1 MRAPTRSTSL
11 LFVFLS
17 LLALTPVSSAA
28 EPAPLPQGPGQ
39 ELGDLKEEIDPSLR
53 WLRGTQDAKTGAY
66 GDGVMSSAW
75 ALRALAE
82 GPRAYRAGDG
92 FFVRGAR
99 DFLLSRQSPEGWIAD
114 ADAVGGARRTQTQ
127 LAALALFT
135 LLDNTTR
142 EAYTKALVWLT
153 DAGLESPYHM
163 LPTYE
168 QETEAATR
176 RALALLA
183 KRQRDGSYAGEQGA
197 VLATSYAAVE
207 LASYARLLKGGNKSY
222 SQPSALPDYTPATP
236 EQVDAAMQRGALFLL
251 SVAEDGKWGAPG
263 YADAGLTAIAT
274 GALQALP
281 EPRPAPIQEAIDA
294 NLDWLASLQHED
306 GSIHQGRLYNYVT
319 SAAVMA
325 LAKSEKPAHKAAV
338 LAARDYLIDLQADE
352 GEGYS
357 EGDRYYGGIGYGG
370 DERPDLSNM
379 QMALE
384 ALDASGLDKDHEAYQ
399 RAIRFLE
406 RCQNRSESND
416 IRIQSGD
423 VVIVAGDDG
432 GAQYMPGDSKAG
444 TLELADGSLVPRSYG
459 SMTYALLKSFVF
471 AGLEADDPRVLAA
484 WNWLQANYTVDT
496 NPGFDT
502 SRDPRAGYQGLFYY
516 YHSMARALQVFGAE
530 TITDADGKLHD
541 WRAELGGR
549 LLALQSKQDGS
560 WVNANAPRWWE
571 GNPVLASAY
580 ALLTLRAT
588 R

>member
-1 MRAPTRSTSL
+1 MRAHLRFSPVL
-11 LFVFLS
+11 LVLLS
-17 LLALTPVSSAA
+17 LLGWAPTSSAA
-28 EPAPLPQGPGQ
+28 PAMPQ

-53 WLRGTQDAKTGAY
+53 WLRGTQDPKTGAY
-66 GDGVMSSAW
+66 GDGVLASAW
-75 ALRALAE
+75 VLRALVE
-82 GPRAYRAGDG
+82 SPRAYRAGDG

-99 DFLLSRQSPEGWIAD
+99 DFLLAKQAPEGWIAD
-114 ADAVGGARRTQTQ
+114 AGAVGGTRRQQTQ
-127 LAALALFT
+127 LAALALFSQ
-135 LLDNTTR
+135 LDNSTR
-142 EAYTKALVWLT
+142 EPYARALVWLT
-153 DAGLESPYHM
+153 EAGLQDPYED
-163 LPTYE
+163 LPSYE
-168 QETEAATR
+168 QESEPATR
-176 RALALLA
+176 RALAMLA
-183 KRQRDGSYAGEQGA
+183 KRQRNGSYMGQQGQ
-197 VLATSYAAVE
+197 VLATAQAAVE
-207 LASYARLLKGGNKSY
+207 LASYARVLGRANKSY
-222 SQPSALPDYTPATP
+222 SQPSALPDYKPAKP
-236 EQVDAAMQRGALFLL
+236 AEVDAAMERGARFLL

-294 NLDWLASLQHED
+294 NLDWLVSLQHKD
-306 GSIHQGRLYNYVT
+306 GAIHQGRLYNYVT

-338 LAARDYLIDLQADE
+338 LAARNYLIDLQADE

-370 DERPDLSNM
+370 DERPDLSNL

-384 ALDASGLDKDHEAYQ
+384 ALNASGLEQDHEAY
-399 RAIRFLE
+399 RRSIRFLE

-471 AGLEADDPRVLAA
+471 AGLKPDDPRVKAA
-484 WNWLQANYTVDT
+484 WNWLQTNYTVDI

-516 YHSMARALQVFGAE
+516 YHSMARALEVFGAE

-571 GNPVLASAY
+571 GNPVLATAY